1 MYQST
6 RSKTTYN
13 ATEAII
19 KGIADDGGLFISKD
33 VPKLNLNE
41 LLGDNYETLAAKIL
55 SLFFVEFTYQE
66 LLKMVKKATHQFTS
80 SEITPLRRVEDEYF
94 LELFYGPTL
103 AFKDIALTLFPYLLD
118 TSQKKR
124 KEEEEKI
131 VLVAT
136 SGDTGGATLAGFSNL
151 KKSKVIVFYPN
162 KGISPYQ
169 EAQMLQYQSKNKAII
184 ALEGNFD
191 DCQAL
196 VKELFNEYPFLT
208 SANSINIGRLLP
220 QVVYYVYAYLQ
231 MVNKK
236 NIKMGEEINFS
247 IPTGNFGNIFA
258 AYLAL
263 QMGLPIHK
271 LLCASNQNNI
281 LSDFFKT
288 GICLFDKSISWI
300 HPINFRLEV
309 RAYL

>member
-169 EAQMLQYQSKNKAII
+169 EAQMLQYQARI
-184 ALEGNFD
+184 
-191 DCQAL
+191 
-196 VKELFNEYPFLT
+196 
-208 SANSINIGRLLP
+208 RLL
-220 QVVYYVYAYLQ
+220 
-231 MVNKK
+231 
-236 NIKMGEEINFS
+236 
-247 IPTGNFGNIFA
+247 
-258 AYLAL
+258 
-263 QMGLPIHK
+263 
-271 LLCASNQNNI
+271 LL
-281 LSDFFKT
+281 
-288 GICLFDKSISWI
+288 
-300 HPINFRLEV
+300 
-309 RAYL
+309 